1 MSIAPSSP
9 SSIPATIATEPRA
22 RRLPAL
28 PVLALLTALLAPP
41 APCRAAIVEEMVAK
55 VNNRIVT
62 KSEFEER
69 GNYVLKQIYQQY
81 SGAELDR
88 QLADAQESMLANM
101 ITELL
106 LIDRAESLLDLTKV
120 RKNLLDDFRKQ
131 QNIAS
136 EEDLDKLLKDQAMT
150 RHDLEEQLIRLSVP
164 QEIIS
169 YEVRRKI
176 SVSEPEIKKYY
187 EDHRADWETP
197 PTVTFN
203 EIVLFY
209 EEATKPEVLSRA
221 QGIVREAKGGTDF
234 GELVQR
240 DSEAPS
246 KESGGFLGPFPA
258 SDLHP
263 AIAEAAF
270 HLEAGGIAEP
280 IDTGRSYTV
289 IRLVGKTEK
298 VVKTIDESR
307 DAMVHAVRE
316 GKFRPRYNAYIRK
329 LWKENQ
335 IEVSP
340 KYEHFL
346 VRSPLKQGSGG
357 QPPAPIGGAEEP
369 APAPEKP
376 GDAG

>member
-9 SSIPATIATEPRA
+9 SSIPATIATEPRP

-41 APCRAAIVEEMVAK
+41 VPSGAAIVEEMVAK

-69 GNYVLKQIYQQY
+69 GNYVLKQIYQQF

-88 QLADAQESMLANM
+88 ELVDAQESMLANM

-120 RKNLLDDFRKQ
+120 RKNLVDDFRKQ

-136 EEDLDKLLKDQAMT
+136 EEDLDKLLKDQGMS
-150 RHDLEEQLIRLSVP
+150 RHDLEEQLIRLAVP

-270 HLEAGGIAEP
+270 HLEPGEIAEP
-280 IDTGRSYTV
+280 IDTGRSYHV
-289 IRLVGKTEK
+289 IRLIAKTEK
-298 VVKTIDESR
+298 LVKTMDEVR
-307 DAMVHAVRE
+307 DAMVHSVRE
-316 GKFRPRYNAYIRK
+316 AKFRPRYNVYIRK

>member
-9 SSIPATIATEPRA
+9 SSMPVSTGTEH
-22 RRLPAL
+22 RRRPAL

-41 APCRAAIVEEMVAK
+41 VPSGAAIIEEMVAK

-69 GNYVLKQIYQQY
+69 GNYVLKQVYQQY

-88 QLADAQESMLANM
+88 ELVDAQESMLANM

-136 EEDLDKLLKDQAMT
+136 DEDLDKLLKDQGMT
-150 RHDLEEQLIRLSVP
+150 RHDLEEQLIRLAVP

-176 SVSEPEIKKYY
+176 SVSEPEIRKYY

-258 SDLHP
+258 TDLHP

-270 HLEAGGIAEP
+270 RLEAGEIAEP
-280 IDTGRSYTV
+280 IDTGRSYHV
-289 IRLVGKTEK
+289 IRLIGKTEK
-298 VVKTIDESR
+298 VVKTMDEVR
-307 DAMVHAVRE
+307 DAMVHSVRE
-316 GKFRPRYNAYIRK
+316 AKFRPRYNVYIRK
-329 LWKENQ
+329 LWKDNQ

-346 VRSPLKQGSGG
+346 VRSPLKQGAGG
-357 QPPAPIGGAEEP
+357 QAPAPIGGAEEV

>member
-9 SSIPATIATEPRA
+9 SSIPASTGTRFASRA
-22 RRLPAL
+22 RLLPATA
-28 PVLALLTALLAPP
+28 LAILTALLAPAVP
-41 APCRAAIVEEMVAK
+41 AEGAIVEEIVAK

-69 GNYVLKQIYQQY
+69 GSYVLKQIYQQY

-88 QLADAQESMLANM
+88 ELVDAQESMLANM

-106 LIDRAESLLDLTKV
+106 LIDRAESLLDLSKV
-120 RKNLLDDFRKQ
+120 RKNLVDDFRKQ

-136 EEDLDKLLKDQAMT
+136 DEDLDKLLKEQGMT
-150 RHDLEEQLIRLSVP
+150 RQDLEEQLVRLAVP

-187 EDHRADWETP
+187 EDHQANWETP
-197 PTVTFN
+197 ATVTFN

-209 EEATKPEVLSRA
+209 EDATKPEVLSRA
-221 QGIVREAKGGTDF
+221 QGIVREANAGTDF

-240 DSEAPS
+240 HSEAPS

-258 SDLHP
+258 SDLQT

-270 HLEAGGIAEP
+270 RLEAGQVSEP
-280 IDTGRSYTV
+280 IDTGRSYLV
-289 IRLVGKTEK
+289 IRLVGKTDR
-298 VVKTIDESR
+298 VVKTIDEAR
-307 DAMVHAVRE
+307 EATVKAVRE
-316 GKFRPRYNAYIRK
+316 GKFRPRYNTYIKK
-329 LWKENQ
+329 LWKDNQ
-335 IEVSP
+335 IEISP

-346 VRSPLKQGSGG
+346 VRSPLKQGPGG
-357 QPPAPIGGAEEP
+357 QAPAPIGGKEEV
-369 APAPEKP
+369 APPEKP
-376 GDAG
+376 GDAE